1 MRKFSSYGPV
11 DKDLHFFVPRT
22 ELVREAEAHLL
33 GESLEKGGH
42 FTTVWAPRQCGKTWV
57 MRQVVHK
64 IRNGGVFEVAIIGM
78 QSAKKETAE
87 EGILDFFSNKLEMFF
102 GRKFPKISEWK
113 HLSSLFSDQ
122 FFEKPLIL
130 IIDEFDAIQ
139 EAFINDFA
147 NQFREIYMERT
158 SEAGFS
164 TKIMLHGLAL
174 IGVRSVLGIENDSGS
189 PFNVQRSLHI
199 PHLTFDEVQSM
210 FRDYE
215 RESGQ
220 GVAPEV
226 VERVFG
232 ETRGQP
238 GLVSWFGELLTETY
252 NPGTDRPISEEDYE
266 YVLLRA
272 IQALPN
278 NNILNIISKAK
289 REPYRETLI
298 TLFRTHRKTEFSF
311 DDPHHNYLYMNG
323 VIDMEEAGHRLY
335 VRFSCPFVQK
345 RLFNYF
351 SRTIFRSVD
360 HLYDPMTD
368 IEAILGE
375 NQLDVL
381 GLMELYQIYLR
392 RNREWLLRDAPR
404 RKSDLRVFEAVFHFH
419 LYMYLEGFF
428 QDKGGKV
435 VPEFPTGNGKI
446 DLLIRYGEK
455 RYALEL
461 KSFKDR
467 YAYKQALARA
477 AEYARQLALDRIY
490 LIFFIESIDEENR
503 SGLEVA
509 FRDEENGTEV
519 VPFFVETGDSAEA
532 WPAASKTVESGM
544 DRHET

>member
-22 ELVREAEAHLL
+22 ELVRKAEAHLR
-33 GESLEKGGH
+33 GEVPEKGGH
-42 FTTVWAPRQCGKTWV
+42 FVTVWAPRQCGKTWV
-57 MRQVVHK
+57 MREVLHN
-64 IRNGGVFEVAIIGM
+64 IRQTDSFLAAMVSF
-78 QSAKKETAE
+78 QSASQIQTDEDMLGHFVEKI
-87 EGILDFFSNKLEMFF
+87 GRSLSLDL
-102 GRKFPKISEWK
+102 PKIDSWDDLPK
-113 HLSSLFSDQ
+113 IFQRPIMDR
-122 FFEKPLIL
+122 PVILIL
-130 IIDEFDAIQ
+130 DEFDGLP
-139 EAFINDFA
+139 EDFINKFA
-147 NQFREIYMERT
+147 TQFRDIYINRHLDP
-158 SEAGFS
+158 
-164 TKIMLHGLAL
+164 KNPIRLHGLAL

-199 PHLTFDEVQSM
+199 PHLIFDEVQSM

-220 GVAPEV
+220 GVEPAV
-226 VERVFG
+226 VQRVFG

-238 GLVSWFGELLTETY
+238 GLVSWFGELLTETF
-252 NPGTDRPISEEDYE
+252 NPGTDRSISEADYE

-323 VIDMEEAGHRLY
+323 VIDVEEAGQRLY

-351 SRTIFRSVD
+351 SRTLFRNVD

-375 NQLDVL
+375 DQLDVL
-381 GLMELYQIYLR
+381 GLMELYQAYLR
-392 RNREWLLRDAPR
+392 RNRDWLLRDAPR

-446 DLLIRYGEK
+446 DLLIRYGDQ

-461 KSFKDR
+461 RSFKDR

-503 SGLEVA
+503 SRLEVI
-509 FRDEENGTEV
+509 FRDEEAGTEV
-519 VPFFVETGDSAEA
+519 VPFFVETGDSAGA
-532 WPAASKTVESGM
+532 WTESPNTPEIGM

>member
-11 DKDLHFFVPRT
+11 DKDIHFFVPRT
-22 ELVREAEAHLL
+22 ELIQEAEGHLL
-33 GESLEKGGH
+33 GEGPEKGGH
-42 FTTVWAPRQCGKTWV
+42 FITVWPPRQCGKTWV
-57 MRQVVHK
+57 MREVVHK
-64 IRNGGVFEVAIIGM
+64 IRNGGFFEVAIVSM
-78 QSAKKETAE
+78 QSAKEETSE
-87 EGILDFFSNKLEMFF
+87 EGILNFISSKLERFF
-102 GRKFPKISEWK
+102 GREFPEILEWK
-113 HLSSLFSDQ
+113 HLFKLFTDQ
-122 FFEKPLIL
+122 VFEKPLIL
-130 IIDEFDAIQ
+130 ILDEFDALQ
-139 EAFINDFA
+139 ENFINDFV
-147 NQFREIYMERT
+147 NQFREIYLERT
-158 SEAGFS
+158 SAS
-164 TKIMLHGLAL
+164 YTKIMLHGLAL
-174 IGVRSVLGIENDSGS
+174 IGVRSVLGIENVSGS

-199 PHLTFDEVQSM
+199 PKLTFAEVQSM

-220 GVAPEV
+220 PVEPAV

-252 NPGTDRPISEEDYE
+252 NRDKERPITADDFD
-266 YVLLRA
+266 YVLLWA

-278 NNILNIISKAK
+278 NNILNIVSKAK

-311 DDPHHNYLYMNG
+311 DDPHQNYLYMNG
-323 VIDMEEAGHRLY
+323 VIDLEEVGHRLY

-351 SRTIFRSVD
+351 SRTIFRTVD

-381 GLMELYQIYLR
+381 GLMELYRIYLR
-392 RNREWLLRDAPR
+392 RNRGWLLRDAPR

-435 VPEFPTGNGKI
+435 FPEFPTGNGKI
-446 DLLIRYGEK
+446 DLLIRYGDR

-467 YAYKQALARA
+467 YAYKKALARA
-477 AEYARQLALDRIY
+477 GEYARQLELDRIY

-503 SGLEVA
+503 SRLEVA
-509 FRDEENGTEV
+509 FRDEEAGTEV
-519 VPFFVETGDSAEA
+519 VPFFVETEDSAGA
-532 WPAASKTVESGM
+532 WTTPEKPPGTAW
-544 DRHET
+544 DRDET